1 LFMRRPRGGIFGGAY
16 SGPGSAERG
25 PVVIYRLSAR
35 HGCDG
40 GGFSLTAGGKTS
52 SSKSGAPSV
61 ALTRSRNGASGISNG
76 RATAEKAARS
86 ARLSSWLLRPNVV
99 TLSSQAVQHLDSHA
113 GSSSLIA
120 LNSGGLHLFHR
131 SSLLHKLA
139 LALMKATN
147 VARDETIR
155 SYFESYGY
163 TEGCAM
169 CLALASS
176 NTSTDVVKRKA
187 LQALLSHAHVPSIV
201 PTASAGDNVI
211 SDGNTLAGVAAAV
224 IPEGYELK
232 PSSLHDGLVVFVS
245 RLLRP
250 IWYKPAVV
258 VTEGRTMQSKSRRFG
273 YNSQLPAKVELL
285 LDERTLDEVRQPLY
299 ALQSLMKDV
308 FSPAV
313 SVVPGVR
320 KDGSTENMEVDEGDS
335 NGGQFITMAMQY
347 QSQVARQNENRNQGN
362 HRTKKELDSAA
373 RLAEELNMHSLYRL
387 VSRSVQLLSLLSHL
401 RRAHITPELPE
412 VEWGMLHGLTHAQL
426 ATTREGQQRIETLLN
441 NLVSTSNLKPGSE
454 YDENSS
460 MEADSL
466 ANLLSNQCYLFFSSG
481 SRLTYLG
488 FRAARSALSYPRE
501 SPRRIALSNQAAIY
515 LRSAAQYWYSP
526 SLITGR
532 LLHRDEKQGDF
543 ESVAC
548 MAMDYGS
555 PLARAASV
563 LMELDDVGGVVD
575 VCLVCASNFGGANA
589 RSIGSQDETGD
600 DSKDMLPWERG
611 LYHRPLGSPEENM
624 NIDQDD
630 GIHSPTTPV
639 NTSGTSVVMSGV
651 DVTPADA
658 LRTCHAIIFY
668 YINILLVSTVVDSY
682 KLAERMV
689 SVCASSSDINF
700 LYSLYGY
707 LQTSNHLDTLL
718 RIDSPALESWLKD
731 VKRDQPGLLWRYYV
745 VHGKNSLA
753 GDVMWK
759 RACTANVNVGLDE
772 RMECLTRAINSF
784 SASLEGEN
792 TTTLTGR
799 RITTAN
805 SFATQ
810 QASFSRD
817 EIERIITQ
825 INEQLD
831 VAALQKRTLTTIA
844 QSHNVDLDDSK
855 IYNLSHSLIS
865 VSDLYNDYAAPLNL
879 CDICLLILQTCH
891 HNDQSTIATLWRSIL
906 CEEILPCQTHSTSV
920 QSFLNSLK
928 SNSML
933 EDESVILLNGN
944 DSNGMGHIFE
954 NGDWIAKLKNRVISL
969 GKELYGKGADYTFP
983 LDLLVESLEGLRH
996 AFDSSAA
1003 STDRRYVA
1011 SSSPWPLQALLEVGV
1026 SFPEILNAF
1035 DKMLDTLHMDV
1046 VGAVTAKRLQHL
1058 SSIVDVLTQWIIAA
1072 STFSHRTVDLPGDTF
1087 DGMSSLVTNKYAENA
1102 ANQVSEQID
1111 IIFGALNSFSAFWP
1125 LEVSS
1130 HCSCCC
1136 VTFLV
1141 SYCFDY
1147 LQFSYHE
1154 LRFLVD

>member
-1 LFMRRPRGGIFGGAY
+1 
-16 SGPGSAERG
+16 
-25 PVVIYRLSAR
+25 
-35 HGCDG
+35 
-40 GGFSLTAGGKTS
+40 
-52 SSKSGAPSV
+52 
-61 ALTRSRNGASGISNG
+61 
-76 RATAEKAARS
+76 
-86 ARLSSWLLRPNVV
+86 
-99 TLSSQAVQHLDSHA
+99 
-113 GSSSLIA
+113 
-120 LNSGGLHLFHR
+120 
-131 SSLLHKLA
+131 
-139 LALMKATN
+139 
-147 VARDETIR
+147 
-155 SYFESYGY
+155 
-163 TEGCAM
+163 
-169 CLALASS
+169 
-176 NTSTDVVKRKA
+176 
-187 LQALLSHAHVPSIV
+187 
-201 PTASAGDNVI
+201 
-211 SDGNTLAGVAAAV
+211 
-224 IPEGYELK
+224 
-232 PSSLHDGLVVFVS
+232 
-245 RLLRP
+245 
-250 IWYKPAVV
+250 
-258 VTEGRTMQSKSRRFG
+258 
-273 YNSQLPAKVELL
+273 
-285 LDERTLDEVRQPLY
+285 
-299 ALQSLMKDV
+299 
-308 FSPAV
+308 
-313 SVVPGVR
+313 
-320 KDGSTENMEVDEGDS
+320 
-335 NGGQFITMAMQY
+335 
-347 QSQVARQNENRNQGN
+347 
-362 HRTKKELDSAA
+362 
-373 RLAEELNMHSLYRL
+373 
-387 VSRSVQLLSLLSHL
+387 
-401 RRAHITPELPE
+401 
-412 VEWGMLHGLTHAQL
+412 
-426 ATTREGQQRIETLLN
+426 
-441 NLVSTSNLKPGSE
+441 
-454 YDENSS
+454 
-460 MEADSL
+460 
-466 ANLLSNQCYLFFSSG
+466 
-481 SRLTYLG
+481 
-488 FRAARSALSYPRE
+488 
-501 SPRRIALSNQAAIY
+501 
-515 LRSAAQYWYSP
+515 
-526 SLITGR
+526 
-532 LLHRDEKQGDF
+532 
-543 ESVAC
+543 

-707 LQTSNHLDTLL
+707 LQTSSHLDTLL

-983 LDLLVESLEGLRH
+983 LDLLVESLEG
-996 AFDSSAA
+996 
-1003 STDRRYVA
+1003 
-1011 SSSPWPLQALLEVGV
+1011 E
-1026 SFPEILNAF
+1026 
-1035 DKMLDTLHMDV
+1035 
-1046 VGAVTAKRLQHL
+1046 
-1058 SSIVDVLTQWIIAA
+1058 
-1072 STFSHRTVDLPGDTF
+1072 
-1087 DGMSSLVTNKYAENA
+1087 
-1102 ANQVSEQID
+1102 
-1111 IIFGALNSFSAFWP
+1111 
-1125 LEVSS
+1125 
-1130 HCSCCC
+1130 
-1136 VTFLV
+1136 
-1141 SYCFDY
+1141 
-1147 LQFSYHE
+1147 
-1154 LRFLVD
+1154 